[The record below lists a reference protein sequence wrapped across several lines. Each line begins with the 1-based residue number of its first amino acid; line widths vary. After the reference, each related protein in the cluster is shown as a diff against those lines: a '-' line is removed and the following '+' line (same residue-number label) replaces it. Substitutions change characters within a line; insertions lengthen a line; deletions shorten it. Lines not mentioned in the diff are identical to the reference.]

1 MLTQFFLRCQEQLMK
16 RWIDGVVFFQKI
28 ADRSIPLF
36 RATKLGQGLSQ
47 VVRRTCMT
55 GGKGKELALVCYCSF
70 LFS

>member
-1 MLTQFFLRCQEQLMK
+1 MGLF
-16 RWIDGVVFFQKI
+16 FFQKI

-55 GGKGKELALVCYCSF
+55 GGKGKELSVVCYCFF
-70 LFS
+70 LLP